1 MPSGVGRHLSRL
13 AGDMTESVAGELDGR
28 VILLTGASGGI
39 GSVTAAALGA
49 RGAALVAH
57 YGRNREGAEA
67 AVAALPEERR
77 LLVQAD
83 LRSPGAARGLFA
95 EALAWRGRVDVVVV
109 NAATLLETPFDG
121 SDDLWD
127 ESWEATLRVNVLEPV
142 SLMREAVRHFLDV
155 GGGTIVALSSWA
167 GERGSAIARL
177 SAYAASKAAVRNVAQ
192 TIARNHAKDGIL
204 AYIVAPGI
212 VHTPMAEISAVAR
225 GGIDA
230 VNAALAM
237 GEMVPPEEVAELIA
251 FLSTGRSR
259 HLSGAT
265 IDVNGATYIR

>member
-1 MPSGVGRHLSRL
+1 MSS
-13 AGDMTESVAGELDGR
+13 AGELEGK
-28 VILLTGASGGI
+28 VVLLTGASGGI
-39 GSVTAAALGA
+39 GSVTVRALGA
-49 RGAALVAH
+49 RGAAVVAH
-57 YGRNREGAEA
+57 YGGNLDGAEA
-67 AVAALPEERR
+67 AVEGIPAGKR

-83 LRSPGAARGLFA
+83 LRVAGSARALFA
-95 EALAWRGRVDVVVV
+95 EALAWRSALDVVVV

-121 SDDLWD
+121 SDEEWD
-127 ESWEATLRVNVLEPV
+127 ENWGVTLRVNVLEPV
-142 SLMREAVRHFLDV
+142 SLMREAVRHFLGV
-155 GGGTIVALSSWA
+155 GGGTIVVLSSWA
-167 GERGSAIARL
+167 AERGSAIARL

-192 TIARNHAKDGIL
+192 TIAHNHAKDGIL
-204 AYIVAPGI
+204 VYVLAPGI
-212 VHTPMAEISAVAR
+212 VQTPMSEISAVAR

-251 FLSTGRSR
+251 FLAAGRAR

>member
-1 MPSGVGRHLSRL
+1 MADDVIG
-13 AGDMTESVAGELDGR
+13 ALDGK
-28 VILLTGASGGI
+28 VVLLTGASGGI
-39 GSVTAAALGA
+39 GSVTAATLGA
-49 RGAALVAH
+49 GGASLVAH

-83 LRSPGAARGLFA
+83 LAQTGAARGLFA
-95 EALAWRGRVDVVVV
+95 EAVAWRGRVDVVVV
-109 NAATLLETPFDG
+109 NAATLLETPIDG
-121 SDDLWD
+121 SNELWD
-127 ESWEATLRVNVLEPV
+127 ENWDATLRVNVLEPV

-167 GERGSAIARL
+167 AERGSAIASL
-177 SAYAASKAAVRNVAQ
+177 SAYAAWKAAVRNVAQ
-192 TIARNHAKDGIL
+192 TIARNYAKDGIL
-204 AYIVAPGI
+204 VYVVAPGI
-212 VHTPMAEISAVAR
+212 VHTPMSEISAVAR

-230 VNAALAM
+230 VNVMLAM

-251 FLSTGRSR
+251 FLATGRSR

>member
-1 MPSGVGRHLSRL
+1 MSAV
-13 AGDMTESVAGELDGR
+13 VAGSELDGR
-28 VILLTGASGGI
+28 VVLLTGASGGI
-39 GSVTAAALGA
+39 GSVTAATLGA
-49 RGAALVAH
+49 HGAGLVAH
-57 YGRNREGAEA
+57 YCGNREGAEA
-67 AVAALPEERR
+67 AVAGLPVERR

-83 LRSPGAARGLFA
+83 LTQPGAARELFA
-95 EALAWRGRVDVVVV
+95 EALAWRGRVDVVVI

-121 SDDLWD
+121 SDDVWD
-127 ESWEATLRVNVLEPV
+127 ENWETTLRVNVLEPV
-142 SLMREAVRHFLDV
+142 SLMREALRHFLDA

-167 GERGSAIARL
+167 AERGSAIARL
-177 SAYAASKAAVRNVAQ
+177 SAYAASKAALRNVAQ

-204 AYIVAPGI
+204 GYIVAPGI
-212 VHTPMAEISAVAR
+212 VQTPMSEISAVAR

-230 VNAALAM
+230 VTAALAM

-251 FLSTGRSR
+251 FLATGRSR

>member
-1 MPSGVGRHLSRL
+1 MSN
-13 AGDMTESVAGELDGR
+13 AGELDGR
-28 VILLTGASGGI
+28 VVLLTGASGGI
-39 GSVTAAALGA
+39 GSVTARALGA
-49 RGAALVAH
+49 RGAAVVAH
-57 YGRNREGAEA
+57 YGGNRDRAEV
-67 AVAALPEERR
+67 AVADIPEDRR

-83 LRSPGAARGLFA
+83 MREAGSARALFA
-95 EALAWRGRVDVVVV
+95 EALAWRGRIDVVVV

-121 SDDLWD
+121 SDEQWD
-127 ESWEATLRVNVLEPV
+127 ENWEATLRVNVLEPV
-142 SLMREAVRHFLDV
+142 SLMREAVRHFLDA

-167 GERGSAIARL
+167 AERGSAIARL
-177 SAYAASKAAVRNVAQ
+177 SAYASSKAAVRNVAQ
-192 TIARNHAKDGIL
+192 TIAHNHATDGIL
-204 AYIVAPGI
+204 DYVLAPGI
-212 VHTPMAEISAVAR
+212 VHTSMSEISAVAR

-251 FLSTGRSR
+251 FLAAGRAR

>member
-1 MPSGVGRHLSRL
+1 MSS
-13 AGDMTESVAGELDGR
+13 ASELDGR
-28 VILLTGASGGI
+28 VVLLTGASGGI
-39 GSVTAAALGA
+39 GSVTARALGA

-57 YGRNREGAEA
+57 YGGNRDGAEA
-67 AVAALPEERR
+67 AVADLPADRR
-77 LLVQAD
+77 LLVHAD
-83 LRSPGAARGLFA
+83 MREAGSARALFE
-95 EALAWRGRVDVVVV
+95 EALAWRGRIDVVVV

-121 SDDLWD
+121 SDEQWD
-127 ESWEATLRVNVLEPV
+127 ENWEATLRVNVLEPV
-142 SLMREAVRHFLDV
+142 SLMREAVRHFLDA

-167 GERGSAIARL
+167 AERGSAIARL

-192 TIARNHAKDGIL
+192 TIAHNHAKDGIL
-204 AYIVAPGI
+204 VYVLAPGI
-212 VHTPMAEISAVAR
+212 VHTSMSEISAVAR

-251 FLSTGRSR
+251 FLAAGRAR

>member
-1 MPSGVGRHLSRL
+1 MS
-13 AGDMTESVAGELDGR
+13 TAGELEGR
-28 VILLTGASGGI
+28 IVLLTGASGGI
-39 GSVTAAALGA
+39 GSVTARALGA
-49 RGAALVAH
+49 RGAAVVAH
-57 YGRNREGAEA
+57 YGTNRDGAEA
-67 AVAALPEERR
+67 AVADVPSDRR
-77 LLVQAD
+77 LVIHAD
-83 LRSPGAARGLFA
+83 LREAGSARALFA
-95 EALAWRGRVDVVVV
+95 EALAWRGRIDAVVV

-121 SDDLWD
+121 SNEQWD
-127 ESWEATLRVNVLEPV
+127 ENWEATLRVNVLEPV
-142 SLMREAVRHFLDV
+142 SLMREAVRHFLDA

-167 GERGSAIARL
+167 AERGSAIARL

-192 TIARNHAKDGIL
+192 TIAHNHAKDGIL
-204 AYIVAPGI
+204 VYVLAPGI
-212 VHTPMAEISAVAR
+212 VHTPMSEISAVAR

-251 FLSTGRSR
+251 FLAAGRAR

>member
-1 MPSGVGRHLSRL
+1 MS
-13 AGDMTESVAGELDGR
+13 AAGELAGR
-28 VILLTGASGGI
+28 VVLLTGASGGI
-39 GSVTAAALGA
+39 GSVTARALGA
-49 RGAALVAH
+49 RGAAVVAH
-57 YGRNREGAEA
+57 YGGNRDGAEA
-67 AVAALPEERR
+67 AVAAFPEERR
-77 LLVQAD
+77 LLVHAD
-83 LRSPGAARGLFA
+83 LRLPGSARDHFA
-95 EALAWRGRVDVVVV
+95 EALAWRGRIDVVVV

-127 ESWEATLRVNVLEPV
+127 ENWEATLRVNVLEPV

-167 GERGSAIARL
+167 AERGSAIARL
-177 SAYAASKAAVRNVAQ
+177 SAYAASKAAIRNVAQ
-192 TIARNHAKDGIL
+192 TIAHNHAKDGIL
-204 AYIVAPGI
+204 AYVVAPGI
-212 VHTPMAEISAVAR
+212 VRTPMSEISAVAR

-251 FLSTGRSR
+251 FLAGGRSR

>member
-1 MPSGVGRHLSRL
+1 MGDGDSGSLEGK
-13 AGDMTESVAGELDGR
+13 

-39 GSVTAAALGA
+39 GSRTARALAA
-49 RGAALVAH
+49 RGARVVAH
-57 YGRNREGAEA
+57 YGRNREGADS
-67 AVAALPEERR
+67 ALATVPADRR
-77 LLVQAD
+77 LLVQTD
-83 LRSPGAARGLFA
+83 LASTGAARTLFA
-95 EALAWRGRVDVVVV
+95 EALAWQGRVDVVVV
-109 NAATLLETPFDG
+109 NAATLVETPFDG
-121 SDDLWD
+121 SDALWD
-127 ESWEATLRVNVLEPV
+127 EGWMQTLQVNVLEPV
-142 SLMREAVRHFLDV
+142 SLMREAVRHYLQA

-167 GERGSAIARL
+167 AERGSAIASL

-204 AYIVAPGI
+204 AYVVAPGI
-212 VHTPMAEISAVAR
+212 VRTPMSEISAVAR
-225 GGIDA
+225 GGVAA

-251 FLSTGRSR
+251 FLATGRSR

>member
-1 MPSGVGRHLSRL
+1 MADDLNG
-13 AGDMTESVAGELDGR
+13 ALDGKI
-28 VILLTGASGGI
+28 VLLTGASGGI

-49 RGAALVAH
+49 RGASLVAH

-67 AVAALPEERR
+67 AVAALPDDRR

-83 LRSPGAARGLFA
+83 LAQPGAARRLFT
-95 EALAWRGRVDVVVV
+95 EALAWRGRLDVVVV
-109 NAATLLETPFDG
+109 NAATLLETPIDG

-127 ESWEATLRVNVLEPV
+127 ENWSATLRVNVLEPV
-142 SLMREAVRHFLDV
+142 NLMREAVRHFLDG

-167 GERGSAIARL
+167 AQRGSAIASL

-192 TIARNHAKDGIL
+192 TIARNYAKDGIL
-204 AYIVAPGI
+204 VYVVAPGI
-212 VHTPMAEISAVAR
+212 VHTPMSEISASAR

-230 VNAALAM
+230 VNAVLAM
-237 GEMVPPEEVAELIA
+237 GEMVPPEEVAELIT
-251 FLSTGRSR
+251 FLATGRSR

>member
-1 MPSGVGRHLSRL
+1 VS
-13 AGDMTESVAGELDGR
+13 TAGELEGR
-28 VILLTGASGGI
+28 IVLLTGASGGI
-39 GSVTAAALGA
+39 GSVTARALGA
-49 RGAALVAH
+49 RGAAVVAH
-57 YGRNREGAEA
+57 YGTNRDGAEA
-67 AVAALPEERR
+67 AVADVPSDRR
-77 LLVQAD
+77 LVIQAD
-83 LRSPGAARGLFA
+83 LREAGSARALFA
-95 EALAWRGRVDVVVV
+95 EALAWRGRIDAVVV

-121 SDDLWD
+121 SDEQWD
-127 ESWEATLRVNVLEPV
+127 ENWEATLRVNVLEPV
-142 SLMREAVRHFLDV
+142 SLMREAVRHFLDA

-167 GERGSAIARL
+167 AERGSAIARL

-192 TIARNHAKDGIL
+192 TIAHNHAKDGIL
-204 AYIVAPGI
+204 VYVLAPGI
-212 VHTPMAEISAVAR
+212 VHTPMSEISAVAR

-251 FLSTGRSR
+251 FLAAGRAR

>member
-1 MPSGVGRHLSRL
+1 VSD
-13 AGDMTESVAGELDGR
+13 AGDLDGKT
-28 VILLTGASGGI
+28 VLLTGASGGI
-39 GSVTAAALGA
+39 GSVTARTLGA
-49 RGAALVAH
+49 RGAAVVAH
-57 YGRNREGAEA
+57 YGANLEG
-67 AVAALPEERR
+67 AVAAVGEIPDDRR

-83 LRSPGAARGLFA
+83 LRAAGSGRSLFA
-95 EALAWRGRVDVVVV
+95 EALAWHSVVDVVVV
-109 NAATLLETPFDG
+109 NAGTLLETPFDG
-121 SDDLWD
+121 SNEQWD
-127 ESWEATLRVNVLEPV
+127 ENWDATLRVNVLEPV

-155 GGGTIVALSSWA
+155 GGGTIVVLSSWA
-167 GERGSAIARL
+167 AERGSAIARL

-204 AYIVAPGI
+204 VYVLAPGI
-212 VHTPMAEISAVAR
+212 VDTPMSQISAVAR

-251 FLSTGRSR
+251 FLAAGRAR

>member
-1 MPSGVGRHLSRL
+1 VSS
-13 AGDMTESVAGELDGR
+13 AGELEGR
-28 VILLTGASGGI
+28 VVLLTGASGGI
-39 GSVTAAALGA
+39 GSVTARALGA
-49 RGAALVAH
+49 RGAAVVAH
-57 YGRNREGAEA
+57 YGSNRDGAEA
-67 AVAALPEERR
+67 AVADVPADRR
-77 LLVQAD
+77 LLLQAD
-83 LRSPGAARGLFA
+83 LREAGSARALFA
-95 EALAWRGRVDVVVV
+95 EALAWRGNVDAVVV

-121 SDDLWD
+121 SDEQWD
-127 ESWEATLRVNVLEPV
+127 ENWEATLRVNVLEPV
-142 SLMREAVRHFLDV
+142 SLMREAVRHFLDE

-167 GERGSAIARL
+167 AERGSAIARL

-192 TIARNHAKDGIL
+192 TIAHNHAKDGIL
-204 AYIVAPGI
+204 VYVLAPGI
-212 VHTPMAEISAVAR
+212 VHTPMSEISAVAR

-251 FLSTGRSR
+251 FLAAGRAR